1 MHTSMGIN
9 NSSSRYIEGGCNED
23 TKTKPLYSLM
33 LKAAHDECIVEALA
47 ETMAVSII
55 IQPTGDTITYVR
67 ILPHETKL
75 PNFYHST

>member
-1 MHTSMGIN
+1 MLWVAF
-9 NSSSRYIEGGCNED
+9 IEGSCNED

-55 IQPTGDTITYVR
+55 IQPTGDTIT
-67 ILPHETKL
+67 
-75 PNFYHST
+75 